1 MALVKPI
8 IFQVVGYQNSGKT
21 TFILKLIELL
31 KNEGI
36 KSVTIKHHGH
46 GGRPDVIPQKD
57 SSRHLKAGAL
67 AALVE
72 GDGRL
77 VLQVDESFLTL
88 DEQIRFMDFFQPDI
102 ILIEGHKKQAY
113 PKLLILRNEND
124 LSLITYVTNIKA
136 VLVWNQA
143 LIEVVREHLAVPV
156 FYILE
161 DISVTEISKEL
172 RILVHNVEESGK

>member
-21 TFILKLIELL
+21 TFILKLIETL

-57 SSRHLKAGAL
+57 STKHLKAGAL

-77 VLQVDESFLTL
+77 ILQADESFLTL
-88 DEQIRFMDFFQPDI
+88 DEQIRFMDFFKPDI
-102 ILIEGHKKQAY
+102 ILIEGHKKQSY
-113 PKLLILRNEND
+113 PKLLILRNEHD
-124 LSLITYVTNIKA
+124 LSLITNVTNINA
-136 VLVWNQA
+136 VLVWTHD
-143 LIEVVREHLAVPV
+143 LINVVREQLEVPV
-156 FYILE
+156 FHIFGE
-161 DISVTEISKEL
+161 NTVTEISKEL
-172 RILVHNVEESGK
+172 IKLADTVGEIGN

>member
-1 MALVKPI
+1 MVLVKPVI
-8 IFQVVGYQNSGKT
+8 YQVVGYQNSGKT
-21 TFILKLIELL
+21 TFILKLIEAL

-46 GGRPDVIPQKD
+46 GGRPEIIPQKD
-57 SSRHLKAGAL
+57 STKHLKAGAL

-77 VLQVDESFLTL
+77 VLQADESFLTL

-102 ILIEGHKKQAY
+102 ILIEGHKKQSY

-124 LSLITYVTNIKA
+124 LSLITTVTDIQA
-136 VLVWNQA
+136 VLVWAHA
-143 LIEVVREHLAVPV
+143 LEKVVREHLEVPV
-156 FYILE
+156 FHIFE
-161 DISVTEISKEL
+161 ENAVTEISKEL
-172 RILVHNVEESGK
+172 IKLAQTVEEIGN